1 MVLIKDTSLE
11 VPSSINGSTTVYTTE
26 KAGEQPLARSEK
38 LTKVSQPYFEGQPT
52 PYKLPITGYQP
63 TPYKLP
69 SIGNQPTPYILPII
83 DKKHPTPYTFP
94 NIGKN
99 ILTTPQT
106 TATLPLEQH
115 PTEQRTSP
123 KKVGLPTKQLEKPG
137 NNDVNRDEDKDGNND
152 DDAYYNREE
161 EVTIRAGKEPIL
173 LVMYSF
179 LIINSKTETNP
190 TTLTTNTN
198 QHKDIGTQCGEK
210 STVTGI

>member
-1 MVLIKDTSLE
+1 MVLIRNTSLE
-11 VPSSINGSTTVYTTE
+11 VPLSINGSTTVYTTE
-26 KAGEQPLARSEK
+26 KAGEQPLARIEK
-38 LTKVSQPYFEGQPT
+38 LTKVSQQYFEVQPT
-52 PYKLPITGYQP
+52 PYKIPITGYQP

-69 SIGNQPTPYILPII
+69 NNGNQPTPYILPII

-123 KKVGLPTKQLEKPG
+123 KKVGLQTKQLEEPG
-137 NNDVNRDEDKDGNND
+137 NNDGDEDGGNG

-161 EVTIRAGKEPIL
+161 EVTVRTGKEPIL
-173 LVMYSF
+173 LVIYMYSVLF
-179 LIINSKTETNP
+179 INSKTETNP
-190 TTLTTNTN
+190 TTVTTTTN
-198 QHKDIGTQCGEK
+198 QHKDIGTQCGET
-210 STVTGI
+210 SAVTGI